1 VTEQMV
7 LDLGRQALVT
17 TLMVAGPMLAA
28 ALLIGLLVSVFQAV
42 TQINEMTMT
51 FVPKIV
57 GILVVGLITL
67 PWVLQVML
75 SFTRQVFAMIERL

>member
-1 VTEQMV
+1 MTEQMV

-57 GILVVGLITL
+57 GILVVGLVTL

-75 SFTRQVFAMIERL
+75 SFTRNVFAMIERL

>member
-1 VTEQMV
+1 MNEQMV

-57 GILVVGLITL
+57 GILVVGLVTL

-75 SFTRQVFAMIERL
+75 SFTRQVLTMIERL

>member
-1 VTEQMV
+1 MTEQMV

-57 GILVVGLITL
+57 GILLVGLVTL

-75 SFTRQVFAMIERL
+75 GFTRQVFTMIERL